1 MQISKLTDKFYS
13 QTLKLIRDTD
23 SKLNWSDKQIFESFG
38 DNHFTFGLVDSE
50 QLIAVAIFSY
60 VLDISELLYICV
72 DKSIQSKGIAN
83 NLLIQSIAEL
93 KKVKIDEI
101 FLEVDTQNV
110 SAISLYKKLDFK
122 QIFIRKNYYKYKDG
136 SIGDA
141 FIYKLDLQYS

>member
-13 QTLKLIRDTD
+13 QTLQLIRDTD
-23 SKLNWSDKQIFESFG
+23 SKLNWSDKQIFESFS

-72 DKSIQSKGIAN
+72 DKSIQSKGIASH
-83 NLLIQSIAEL
+83 LLNQNILEL
-93 KKVKIDEI
+93 RKENIKEI

-122 QIFIRKNYYKYKDG
+122 QISIRKNYYKYKDG